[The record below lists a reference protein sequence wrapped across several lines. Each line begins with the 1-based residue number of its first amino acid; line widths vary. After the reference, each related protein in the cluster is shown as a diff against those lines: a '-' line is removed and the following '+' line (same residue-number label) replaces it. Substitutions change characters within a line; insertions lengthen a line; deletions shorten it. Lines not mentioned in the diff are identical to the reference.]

1 MDQVGAGWSVQEFA
15 GLDLGDAR
23 LNRRLLTMAEAFGAQ
38 PTASINQASGD
49 WQATKAAYAFFANPT
64 VQASDILLPHQQRT
78 LERMTAHPL
87 ILAVQDT
94 CFLNYTHHPATRGL
108 GSIGGGQQGLVMHT
122 TMAFSAQGLP
132 LGILEQHIWARPD
145 VPAPHRGRSR
155 PIAEKESQKWLSA
168 LEEAISLTPSEIRLV
183 TIADR
188 EADLYEFL
196 DRANDLEAEY
206 VVRATHDRRVAGAVG
221 QLWAHIATQTLA
233 GTVTVTLAARPKRPQ
248 RTADLEVRVGQVV
261 LQPPVRPA
269 DDPGIWLEP
278 LQVWAIWLHEAT
290 PPAGAEAVDWL
301 LLTNV
306 AVTTWADTTE
316 RISWYGVRPGI
327 ESWHKILKSG
337 CTVEDSRLEA
347 AEKLIPYLTL
357 MGVIAWRLFWLT
369 YINRQVS
376 EAPCTLILAEQEWKA
391 LYSAIHRTAVLPAAP
406 PTVRQAVRWI
416 AQLGGFLGRKGDG
429 EPGITTIW
437 RGWARLTDLAEMYRI
452 MHADKDTGNCWPS
465 GSYINI
471 ISKFQ

>member
-1 MDQVGAGWSVQEFA
+1 MDQVDAGWSVQEFA

-38 PTASINQASGD
+38 PSASINQASGD

-64 VQASDILLPHQQRT
+64 VLPSDILLPHQQRT
-78 LERMTAHPL
+78 LERMAAEPL
-87 ILAVQDT
+87 VLAVQDT
-94 CFLNYTHHPATRGL
+94 CFLNYTQHPATTGL
-108 GSIGGGQQGLVMHT
+108 GPIGGGQRGLVMHT
-122 TMAFSAQGLP
+122 TMTFTPHGLP
-132 LGILEQHIWARPD
+132 LGILEQRIWVRPD
-145 VPAPHRGRSR
+145 EPTPRPRRSR

-168 LEEAISLTPSEIRLV
+168 LEESISLTPSEVRLI

-196 DRANDLEAEY
+196 DLAHDLEAEY
-206 VVRATHDRRVAGAVG
+206 VVRATHDRKVAGAIG
-221 QLWAHIATQTLA
+221 QLWAHMATQAVA
-233 GTVTVTLAARPKRPQ
+233 GTVTVTLAARPKRPERQ
-248 RTADLEVRVGQVV
+248 AVLEVRAAQVV
-261 LQPPVRPA
+261 LQPPVRSA

-278 LQVWAIWLHEAT
+278 LPLWALWLHEGASPT
-290 PPAGAEAVDWL
+290 GAEAVDWL

-306 AVTTWADTTE
+306 AVTSWADATE
-316 RISWYGVRPGI
+316 RINWYGVRPGI

-337 CTVEDSRLEA
+337 CTVEQSRLEA
-347 AEKLIPYLTL
+347 AEKLIAYLTL

-369 YINRQVS
+369 HINRQAPD
-376 EAPCTLILAEQEWKA
+376 APCTLILADHEWKA
-391 LYSAIHRTAVLPAAP
+391 LHTAIRRSAVLPPEP

-437 RGWARLTDLAEMYRI
+437 RGWSRLTDLAEMYRI
-452 MHADKDTGNCWPS
+452 THPAKDTGNS
-465 GSYINI
+465 
-471 ISKFQ
+471 